1 MSTFSS
7 KYQIVKPNV
16 MRGGSCIAVN
26 LVRSRVPP
34 NTEYACKVIGVM
46 QQNEV
51 FVHRK
56 VEESTYNVTP
66 RLVDVVEDDQ
76 GKVCMIMEH
85 CKGGTLTAYI
95 GGTEDAV
102 RRVIRRCLEILV
114 ELHALGIIH
123 NDVKPENFVVCDND
137 VVKVIDFGISALH
150 NNNTYT
156 SRGTPWYMAPETLSG
171 IHTFKSDVWA
181 VGVMAY
187 QLLTC
192 RFPFNDKYNAY
203 SPHVYA
209 LWRSVLEDE
218 ADLQGLPEGAQTF
231 LQKLLTK
238 DLALRPTAEEALT
251 LPWVN

>member
-1 MSTFSS
+1 MFSN
-7 KYQIVKPNV
+7 KYQVVKQNV
-16 MRGGSCIAVN
+16 MRGGSCIAFN
-26 LVRSRVPP
+26 LVRSKVPP
-34 NTEYACKVIGVM
+34 NTEYACKVIGIL

-56 VEESTYNVTP
+56 VEEKTINVTP
-66 RLVDVVEDDQ
+66 RLIDVIEDEQ

-95 GGTEDAV
+95 GSTEEAV

-114 ELHALGIIH
+114 ELHAMDVIH
-123 NDVKPENFVVCDND
+123 NDVKPENFVVCDNE
-137 VVKVIDFGISALH
+137 VIKVIDFGISALASVGNAH
-150 NNNTYT
+150 T

-181 VGVMAY
+181 IGVMAY
-187 QLLTC
+187 QLLTG
-192 RFPFNDKYNAY
+192 RFPFNDKYNTH

-209 LWRSVLEDE
+209 IWKSVLEDE
-218 ADLQGLPEGAQTF
+218 ADLFGLSSGAQEF
-231 LQKLLTK
+231 LSKLLTK
-238 DLALRPTAEEALT
+238 DLAKRPTAEEALK